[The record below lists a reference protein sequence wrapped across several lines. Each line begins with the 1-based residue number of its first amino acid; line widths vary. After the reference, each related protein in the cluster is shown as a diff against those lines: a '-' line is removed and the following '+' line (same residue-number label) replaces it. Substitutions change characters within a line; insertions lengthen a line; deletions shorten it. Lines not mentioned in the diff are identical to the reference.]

1 MGVPDVTLVYC
12 DDLYWRI
19 LKYDEGFDVS
29 WRMLTYTDVYWR
41 VLTCA
46 DVCCKH
52 LYRLLKECVFLPVT
66 LSQVTPSSSS
76 CRVCT
81 SIWLNGFLDPA
92 TLGCRGVLGLNRS
105 TYTLMILLSCLE
117 VKTTTTLVTSGPTM
131 YLLISSWHI
140 SWHDMS
146 LTHSRQ
152 SPTCTLRT
160 SPLDRS

>member
-1 MGVPDVTLVYC
+1 MTYPEYADVYWRMLDDRLKTKGERTGVPDVAHVYC

-19 LKYDEGFDVS
+19 LTYDEGFDVS

-41 VLTCA
+41 VRTCA

-52 LYRLLKECVFLPVT
+52 LYRL
-66 LSQVTPSSSS
+66 
-76 CRVCT
+76 
-81 SIWLNGFLDPA
+81 LNGFLDPA

-105 TYTLMILLSCLE
+105 TYTLMTLLSCLE
-117 VKTTTTLVTSGPTM
+117 VKTTTTLVTRGPTM
-131 YLLISSWHI
+131 YLLISSWGI

-146 LTHSRQ
+146 LTHRRQ